1 MVCLPGQGTA
11 RHDKVDLN
19 AVLHDLARREVNEV
33 HLEAGEKLNGSFLR
47 EGLVDELLLYLAP
60 KLLGPGRGIASLTP
74 LAQLDLA
81 TVLEFRSVELVG
93 SDLRVVA
100 RLAGREAFLD
110 LPTSTKA

>member
-1 MVCLPGQGTA
+1 M
-11 RHDKVDLN
+11 
-19 AVLHDLARREVNEV
+19 NEV

-60 KLLGPGRGIASLTP
+60 KLLGPGRGLASLTP

-93 SDLRVVA
+93 SDLRVLA